1 MTKLNDSIKVLI
13 VDDHDIV
20 RRGLEVSLGTFEDVE
35 VIGYAKSGKEAIA
48 RCEQLL
54 PDVLLLDLMMPDIN
68 GIQVIEG
75 IRQKNIDTIVIVL
88 TNFKESDL
96 VQGALEAGATSY
108 LLKNVSVD
116 ELGTAIR
123 NAVRGKP
130 TLAPEAAQVL
140 IKSMTQPKVADFDL
154 TQREVDVLRL
164 LTKGKSNRQIAE
176 ILFIS
181 SSTVKNHV
189 SSIIAKLGVKSR
201 TEAATTALRL
211 KLVNENY

>member
-1 MTKLNDSIKVLI
+1 MSDVNNLIRVLI

-20 RRGLEVSLGTFEDVE
+20 RRGLEVSLAIFNDMDV
-35 VIGYAKSGKEAIA
+35 VGYARGGQEAIA
-48 RCEQLL
+48 CCEQLR

-75 IRQKNIDTIVIVL
+75 IRQKNLDTTVIVL
-88 TNFKESDL
+88 TNFKESEL

-116 ELGTAIR
+116 ELGIAIR
-123 NAVRGKP
+123 NAFHGKP

-140 IKSMTQPKVADFDL
+140 IKEITRPKTRDFEL
-154 TQREVDVLRL
+154 TEREVEVLDL
-164 LTKGKSNRQIAE
+164 LTLGKSNRQIAE
-176 ILFIS
+176 QLVIS

-189 SSIIAKLGVKSR
+189 SSIIAKLGVQSR
-201 TEAATTALRL
+201 TEAATKALRL
-211 KLVNENY
+211 KLINGNN